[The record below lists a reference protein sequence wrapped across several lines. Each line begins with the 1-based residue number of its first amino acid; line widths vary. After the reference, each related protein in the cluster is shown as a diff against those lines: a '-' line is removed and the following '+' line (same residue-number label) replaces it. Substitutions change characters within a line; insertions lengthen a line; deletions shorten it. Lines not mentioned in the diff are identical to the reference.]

1 MINWIK
7 VIAYSSFNEQ
17 TL

>member
-17 TL
+17 IL